1 MVQQTVK
8 RLPWLNPTWY
18 ALGKVT
24 TNSPGFCTNLKNRNQ
39 NGLTKSLAQKI
50 GNIKLSP
57 TIPHKAV
64 QINAS

>member
-39 NGLTKSLAQKI
+39 NGLTKSLAQK
-50 GNIKLSP
+50 
-57 TIPHKAV
+57 
-64 QINAS
+64 